1 MSERGSE
8 ASGSGDSG
16 SGQPRTTG
24 RTDDTDGVART
35 RQGVPALV
43 FTGVMLAGCA
53 LLTLT
58 VIFLRISHG
67 TAAVLG
73 AIGGPLLVI
82 GAVGIGWAIH
92 PGKRRKA

>member
-1 MSERGSE
+1 MSERR
-8 ASGSGDSG
+8 
-16 SGQPRTTG
+16 RTTG

-43 FTGVMLAGCA
+43 FTGLLLAGCA

-58 VIFLRISHG
+58 VIFLDFSHG

-82 GAVGIGWAIH
+82 GGVGTVWAIR